1 MKLNI
6 KPKTNMIKIIRF
18 VSNNFNN
25 PKKKK
30 VIDNQQIVNKKKSI
44 DNKKTIISNH
54 NIDVQA

>member
-1 MKLNI
+1 MISFLIFFNVI
-6 KPKTNMIKIIRF
+6 LIKILKIQ
-18 VSNNFNN
+18 
-25 PKKKK
+25 KKKK